1 MKKQSRVITHL
12 RFTRGDIWWYA
23 LGSLA
28 CLFLLGV
35 AFGIAV
41 NIWESGKEFERRRDS
56 LEQTAEFEP

>member
-1 MKKQSRVITHL
+1 MITHL
-12 RFTRGDIWWYA
+12 RFTRGDIWYA

-41 NIWESGKEFERRRDS
+41 NIWESGKEFERRRQS
-56 LEQTAEFEP
+56 LEQTAVWEP